1 MKRKQSFVTIL
12 MLVAFIF
19 GIVFNEISIYAEADE
34 QTPDES
40 INIVEINDEIFTDDT
55 FREYVRQFDGD
66 GNGSLSN
73 TEIANAKAIYI
84 DDRQI
89 TNLNGIEYF
98 TALEE
103 LECRNNEINKLDVSK
118 NIKLKH
124 LICDNNK
131 LNDID
136 VSNNISLV
144 DFSCGNNN
152 LEKLDVSKNLDLEIL
167 LCDGANLKSLDV
179 TNNTK
184 LKALAAGDNKLTNL
198 DLSKNCDLVF
208 LAVSDNSIGSIDLTN
223 NLKLEELYCTNC
235 SLSNLD
241 LSKNIK
247 MTEIYCEKN
256 NLTEL
261 DISKLKE
268 LKVIVCSKNNLSIL
282 DVTNNLK
289 LRNLSCSYNHLT
301 NLDVTKNIELTT
313 LECNNNLI
321 SSLDLSNNLKLF
333 AAIVYECPLLWINT
347 GNNGEYSIDIKTEK
361 SIDVI
366 SNKFDLSKVIDGI
379 DVSKVTIISNGELKG
394 NVVKVSDITKP
405 VVYLYQDSNSKI
417 TVTLNL
423 NKIISSDNRD
433 KNKKAVNTGDQKSI
447 ELWSMMVGAMG
458 ILMISVKKNFI
469 VK

>member
-19 GIVFNEISIYAEADE
+19 GIVFNEISIYAEVDE
-34 QTPDES
+34 QRPDES

-55 FREYVRQFDGD
+55 FREYVRQFDSD

-73 TEIANAKAIYI
+73 TEIAKVKAIYI
-84 DDRQI
+84 DNRQI

-184 LKALAAGDNKLTNL
+184 LKALTAGDNKLTNL
-198 DLSKNCDLVF
+198 DISKNCDLVF
-208 LAVSDNSIGSIDLTN
+208 LSVSDNSLGSIDLTN

-247 MTEIYCEKN
+247 MTEIYCQKN
-256 NLTEL
+256 NFTEL

-268 LKVIVCSKNNLSIL
+268 LIVIECSNNNLSIL

-289 LRNLSCSYNHLT
+289 LRSLSCSYNHLT
-301 NLDVTKNIELTT
+301 SLDVTKNIELAT
-313 LECNNNLI
+313 LKCNNNLI

-394 NVVKVSDITKP
+394 NVLKVSDITKP

-423 NKIISSDNRD
+423 NKISSSDNRD
-433 KNKKAVNTGDQKSI
+433 KNKKAVNTGDQESI
-447 ELWSMMVGAMG
+447 ELWSIMVGAMG